1 MATIVGGKGTFML
14 AAHDASFALS
24 RVEIGRPAPGP
35 DDVAIALKY
44 CGMCHSDLHTI
55 NGEWGVNKYPIA
67 VGHELAGIVTEV
79 GANVS
84 KFKVGDEIAVGC
96 MVHSCMECSMCKQ
109 DLENHCMSMIQTY
122 SSAFPKGADH
132 DDCAET
138 WTNGGYSTGITV
150 HSRFCYTVPKGMK
163 LEHAGPLC
171 CAGVT
176 VHQRFCYTVPEGM
189 KLEHAGP
196 LCCAG
201 VTTYAPLA
209 RWTMGKSDQTV
220 GVVGLGGLGMMAV
233 KLAKAMGCKV
243 IVFSRS
249 LSKKAEAEA
258 MGATIVAYTDADAMA
273 ALFRTVD
280 HVVNTVAQP
289 HDINAIIAT
298 LKAHTGIM
306 TMLGGVSTP
315 YSVAA
320 FPMIFS
326 GTRIEG
332 SLIGGCTVT
341 QEMLDF
347 CGKHNVVPD
356 VNIIHAKDAET
367 ALKQMNDGD
376 AGVVRNVIDLATI
389 MDIAEYVEAV

>member
-1 MATIVGGKGTFML
+1 
-14 AAHDASFALS
+14 
-24 RVEIGRPAPGP
+24 
-35 DDVAIALKY
+35 
-44 CGMCHSDLHTI
+44 
-55 NGEWGVNKYPIA
+55 

-176 VHQRFCYTVPEGM
+176 
-189 KLEHAGP
+189 
-196 LCCAG
+196 
-201 VTTYAPLA
+201 TYAPLA
-209 RWTMGKSDQTV
+209 RWTKGKKDQTV

-233 KLAKAMGCKV
+233 KLAVAMGAKV
-243 IVFSRS
+243 TVFSRS
-249 LSKKAEAEA
+249 LSKKAEAA
-258 MGATIVAYTDADAMA
+258 ALGAEIVAYTDADEMGK
-273 ALFRTVD
+273 LFRTFD
-280 HVVNTVAQP
+280 HIVNTVAQV
-289 HDINAIIAT
+289 HDINAIIST

-306 TMLGGVSTP
+306 TMLGGVPTP

-332 SLIGGCTVT
+332 SLIGGAKVT
-341 QEMLDF
+341 QEMLEF
-347 CGKHNVVPD
+347 CAEHNVTPD
-356 VNIIHAKDAET
+356 VQIIHARDAE
-367 ALKQMNDGD
+367 ASLKAMNAGT
-376 AGVVRNVIDLATI
+376 AGVIRNVIDISTI
-389 MDIAEYVEAV
+389 ADIAEYVAPAEAKA